1 MDIIISGIISQALP
15 VQSGVSQRSGQPWA
29 KGAYVIQHEQG
40 QYPKYLCFEVFGQDN
55 LNNFNLQVG
64 EQVTIHLNA
73 DSHANPKN
81 PAQWFNEI
89 RCWKV
94 ERGQMM
100 QQQGMPMQQ
109 GYQQSMYQQPMQ
121 QGYQPQQGY
130 QQMPQQAPVQ
140 QPMQQVAPTPFPP
153 QQPAAQP
160 APQAQAP
167 AQGTLPFPPP
177 PAQ

>member
-100 QQQGMPMQQ
+100 QQQGYQQ
-109 GYQQSMYQQPMQ
+109 GYQQPVQQNPF
-121 QGYQPQQGY
+121 PQQGQQFANVPTPQQY
-130 QQMPQQAPVQ
+130 QQTAQAPAPQMPQQQ
-140 QPMQQVAPTPFPP
+140 QMPFPP
-153 QQPAAQP
+153 AQ
-160 APQAQAP
+160 
-167 AQGTLPFPPP
+167 
-177 PAQ
+177 